1 MKLELEENEVVGI
14 INILGE
20 LPTKSNAWPLQQK
33 IVYQYEQE
41 KPKDGPIG
49 SNELVEDSVDP
60 V

>member
-20 LPTKSNAWPLQQK
+20 LPTKSNAWPLAQK
-33 IVYQYEQE
+33 ITYQYEQQ
-41 KPKDGPIG
+41 KDGPIN
-49 SNELVEDSVDP
+49 SNELVEDSADP